1 MPTSRSLRKI
11 GTRKCARKLTL
22 TAKIYQWFSIETE
35 YYTALHRKT
44 QLTDDK
50 KRFNTH
56 LGSLRQDNHG
66 TDREIARLKKFSKAD
81 QNHKIQDEEHKKN
94 TDDIIK
100 QN

>member
-1 MPTSRSLRKI
+1 MR
-11 GTRKCARKLTL
+11 A
-22 TAKIYQWFSIETE
+22 IETE

-81 QNHKIQDEEHKKN
+81 
-94 TDDIIK
+94 
-100 QN
+100 